1 MSKWMLMAVLAA
13 GVGVTGCGG
22 GARGE
27 RAEKM
32 IALRVEDALDELDAT
47 QAQRERVQ
55 AMTKD
60 SVATAKPLLEQ
71 ARTARA
77 ALVAEWRA
85 ERPDANRVHQ
95 LVDGQL
101 DALRGFTHSLVDK
114 GLELHQL
121 LTSEQ
126 RAEVTARLE
135 RFEKHS
141 KR

>member
-1 MSKWMLMAVLAA
+1 MSKWMLMALSVAV
-13 GVGVTGCGG
+13 VGATGCGG

-32 IALRVEDALDELDAT
+32 IALKVEDALDELDAT
-47 QAQRERVQ
+47 TAQRDRVQ

-60 SVATAKPLLEQ
+60 SIATAKPLLEQ
-71 ARTARA
+71 ARSARA
-77 ALVAEWRA
+77 ALVAEWKS

-95 LVDGQL
+95 LVDAQL
-101 DALRGFTHSLVDK
+101 DALRGFTHGLVDK

-121 LTSEQ
+121 LTPEQ
-126 RAEVTARLE
+126 RAEVTERLE

>member
-1 MSKWMLMAVLAA
+1 MSKWMLMALSVAVLGA
-13 GVGVTGCGG
+13 TGCGG
-22 GARGE
+22 GARAE
-27 RAEKM
+27 RMEKM

-60 SVATAKPLLEQ
+60 SIATAKPLVEE

-77 ALVAEWRA
+77 ALLTEWKS

-95 LVDGQL
+95 LVDAQL
-101 DALRGFTHSLVDK
+101 DSLRTFTHAMVDK
-114 GLELHQL
+114 GLELHRL
-121 LTSEQ
+121 LTPEQ
-126 RAEVTARLE
+126 RAEVTTRLE

-141 KR
+141 KK